1 MKILK
6 VSIIIVIFLVG
17 AASLILYGFYRYNNK
32 ETKTL
37 TDASR
42 KNIPGSFIKLS
53 QGVTHYQLEGPAN
66 AEVVIL
72 VHGFSVPYYIWD
84 PTYDFLI
91 KKGYRVLRYDMYGR
105 GYSDRPNVPYNQDF
119 YNTQILDLI
128 NQLKLGNKVNLA
140 GVSFGGAVITNF
152 TCSHPNLVNKV
163 ILVDPVYEQKKP
175 VAPQYFTLY
184 NETVNSGERAKG
196 QMSDFLHPKAHPEW
210 IKRYL
215 PQMRYKGFGK
225 ALVSTMYNY
234 NQDGKQSNT
243 CLNSA
248 GKNVL
253 LIWGKADKTLPIRF
267 SDSIRSVLKTDFFP
281 VDGAAHL
288 PMIEKADTVNAKIL
302 SFLKR

>member
-53 QGVTHYQLEGPAN
+53 QGVTHYQLEGPDSAQ
-66 AEVVIL
+66 VVVL

-105 GYSDRPNVPYNQDF
+105 GYSDRPDVPYNQEL
-119 YNTQILDLI
+119 YNTQLLDLI
-128 NQLKLGNKVNLA
+128 NQLKLNGKINLA

-152 TCSHPNLVNKV
+152 TCSHPGMVNKL

-184 NETVNSGERAKG
+184 NEAVNSDERAKG
-196 QMSDFLHPKAHPEW
+196 QTTDFLYPKNHPGW
-210 IKRYL
+210 INRYL
-215 PQMRYKGFGK
+215 PQMEYKGFRN
-225 ALVSTMYNY
+225 ALVSTLYNY
-234 NQDGKQSNT
+234 NQNGRESNT
-243 CLNSA
+243 CLNST
-248 GKNVL
+248 GKSVL
-253 LIWGKADKTLPIRF
+253 LIWGKADKTVLPRF

-302 SFLKR
+302 SFLKG

>member
-105 GYSDRPNVPYNQDF
+105 GYSDRPDVPYNQEL
-119 YNTQILDLI
+119 YNTQLLDLI
-128 NQLKLGNKVNLA
+128 NQLKLNGKINLA

-152 TCSHPNLVNKV
+152 TCSHPGMVNKL

-175 VAPQYFTLY
+175 VAPQYFTL
-184 NETVNSGERAKG
+184 
-196 QMSDFLHPKAHPEW
+196 
-210 IKRYL
+210 
-215 PQMRYKGFGK
+215 
-225 ALVSTMYNY
+225 
-234 NQDGKQSNT
+234 
-243 CLNSA
+243 
-248 GKNVL
+248 
-253 LIWGKADKTLPIRF
+253 
-267 SDSIRSVLKTDFFP
+267 
-281 VDGAAHL
+281 
-288 PMIEKADTVNAKIL
+288 
-302 SFLKR
+302 

>member
-37 TDASR
+37 TDAER
-42 KNIPGSFIKLS
+42 KNITGSFIKLS
-53 QGVTHYQLEGPAN
+53 EGITHYQLEGPDS

-105 GYSDRPNVPYNQDF
+105 GYSDRPDVAYNQEF
-119 YNTQILDLI
+119 YNTQLFELI
-128 NQLKLGNKVNLA
+128 KELKLTGKINLA
-140 GVSFGGAVITNF
+140 GVSFGGAVVTNF
-152 TCSHPNLVNKV
+152 TCAHPELINKV

-175 VAPQYFTLY
+175 TAPPYFTLY
-184 NETVNSGERAKG
+184 NEAVNSDERANG
-196 QMSDFLHPKAHPEW
+196 QTSDFLYPKTHPGWTKL
-210 IKRYL
+210 YL
-215 PQMRYKGFGK
+215 PQMTYKGFRN

-234 NQDGKQSNT
+234 NQNGKQSNI
-243 CLNSA
+243 CLNST

-253 LIWGKADKTLPIRF
+253 LIWGKADKTVLPRF
-267 SDSIRSVLKTDFFP
+267 ADSIRSVLKTDFFP

>member
-53 QGVTHYQLEGPAN
+53 QGVTHYQLEGPDSAQ
-66 AEVVIL
+66 VIIL

-105 GYSDRPNVPYNQDF
+105 GYSDRPDVPYNQDL

-152 TCSHPNLVNKV
+152 TCSHPNLINKI

-175 VAPQYFTLY
+175 ASPQCFTLY
-184 NETVNSGERAKG
+184 NEAVNSDERANG
-196 QMSDFLHPKAHPEW
+196 QTTDFLYPKNHPEW

-215 PQMRYKGFGK
+215 PQMRFKGFRN

-234 NQDGKQSNT
+234 HQDGKQSNT
-243 CLNSA
+243 CLNNT

-253 LIWGKADKTLPIRF
+253 LIWGKADKTLSPRF
-267 SDSIRSVLKTDFFP
+267 ADSIRSVLKVDFFP

-302 SFLKR
+302 SFLKG

>member
-6 VSIIIVIFLVG
+6 VSVIIVIFLVG

-37 TDASR
+37 TNAER

-53 QGVTHYQLEGPAN
+53 RGVTHYQLEGPDN

-105 GYSDRPNVPYNQDF
+105 GYSDRPDVTYNQEF
-119 YNTQILDLI
+119 YNTQLLELI
-128 NQLKLGNKVNLA
+128 KQLKLTGKINLA

-152 TCSHPNLVNKV
+152 TCSHPELVNKV

-175 VAPQYFTLY
+175 TAPQYFTLY
-184 NETVNSGERAKG
+184 NEAVNSDERANG
-196 QMSDFLHPKAHPEW
+196 QTSDFLYPKAHPEW

-215 PQMRYKGFGK
+215 PQMRYKGFRN

-234 NQDGKQSNT
+234 NQNGKQSNI
-243 CLNSA
+243 CLNGA

-253 LIWGKADKTLPIRF
+253 LIWGKGDKTVLPRF

-302 SFLKR
+302 SFLKS

>member
-37 TDASR
+37 TDAER
-42 KNIPGSFIKLS
+42 KNVPGSFIKLS
-53 QGVTHYQLEGPAN
+53 QGITHYQLEGPDSAQ
-66 AEVVIL
+66 VVIL

-105 GYSDRPNVPYNQDF
+105 GYSDRPNVTYNQEL
-119 YNTQILDLI
+119 YNTQLLELI
-128 NQLKLGNKVNLA
+128 KELKLTGKINLA
-140 GVSFGGAVITNF
+140 GVSFGGAVVTSF
-152 TCSHPNLVNKV
+152 TCSHPELINKV

-175 VAPQYFTLY
+175 TAPQYFTLY
-184 NETVNSGERAKG
+184 NEAVNSDERANG
-196 QMSDFLHPKAHPEW
+196 QTSDFLYPKVHPEW
-210 IKRYL
+210 VKRYL
-215 PQMRYKGFGK
+215 PQMRYKGFRN

-234 NQDGKQSNT
+234 NQNGKQSYI

-253 LIWGKADKTLPIRF
+253 LIWGKADKTVLPRF

-302 SFLKR
+302 SFLKG